1 MKYFMCFICLKQLT
15 EELEA
20 CQSWHKKRV
29 AQFGRGQ
36 KPGSI
41 ILHWLKLV
49 RNCTLRQ
56 YNWLENGTSEGQKLP
71 F

>member
-1 MKYFMCFICLKQLT
+1 MCFISLKQFP

-20 CQSWHKKRV
+20 RQGWHKKRV

-41 ILHWLKLV
+41 NFHWLKLV
-49 RNCTLRQ
+49 RNSSLRQ
-56 YNWLENGTSEGQKLP
+56 YNWLENGISQGQKRT